1 VRPAQPRAR
10 RRIRTILW
18 CLLAAVA
25 LTIAY
30 GMLIGARRIEVTR
43 QEVPLAGL
51 PRALDGVRVVQL
63 SDLHVCAM
71 LQHRTIR
78 RVVALANAENPDLV
92 LITGDFVSY
101 RSSGYLPAAA
111 RELRALRARL
121 GVFGC
126 LGNHEHWEGVARVR
140 PMVEAGGVTVLV
152 NESREVA
159 DGLRIA
165 AVDDLMSGQPDLPA
179 ATAKLPKDA
188 AVLLLSH
195 NPAILPQIA
204 EHPWLVL
211 AGHTHG
217 SQVALPFLG
226 PRGTARLPGV
236 PRLMYAWE
244 WLGVRARHG
253 RVDAVVSYRY
263 PAGWYGQ
270 GHARLYV
277 NRGTGFN
284 QGWPVRLNCRPEIA
298 CFTLRAPRAPPSSQ
312 RRHDLNHE

>member
-1 VRPAQPRAR
+1 MVRRGDGRPVRSGAP
-10 RRIRTILW
+10 RRIWIVLR

-25 LTIAY
+25 LTLAY
-30 GMLIGARRIEVTR
+30 GMLVGARRIEVTR

-51 PRALDGVRVVQL
+51 PRALDGLRVVQL

-71 LQHRTIR
+71 LQDGTIR
-78 RVVALANAENPDLV
+78 RVVALVNAENPDLV

-111 RELRALRARL
+111 QELRALRSRF

-140 PMVEAGGVTVLV
+140 PIVETGGVTVLV
-152 NESREVA
+152 NESREVTN
-159 DGLRIA
+159 GLWIA
-165 AVDDLMSGQPDLPA
+165 AVDDLMSGQPNLPA
-179 ATAKLPKDA
+179 ATADLPEEA

-195 NPAILPQIA
+195 NPVILSQVA

-217 SQVALPFLG
+217 GQVALPFLG
-226 PRGTARLPGV
+226 PRGTARLPVV

-244 WLGVRARHG
+244 RLGVNFRHG
-253 RVDAVVSYRY
+253 RRDAIASYRY

-270 GHARLYV
+270 GQARMYV
-277 NRGTGFN
+277 NRGIGFN
-284 QGWPVRLNCRPEIA
+284 QGWPVRLNCRPEIT
-298 CFTLRAPRAPPSSQ
+298 CFTLRAPRGPQSS
-312 RRHDLNHE
+312 